1 MPCRQTLGGI
11 KRQKPTRRRMFF
23 TEVDYISAGQT
34 SLQVQCEFYIGRV
47 LFSILPEI
55 GGTIFTPDNL
65 QDVQGFLVPRLFMTF
80 SVCRPNRGK
89 GRLIRTSL
97 RFQNSSEKRYSDW
110 GPVHTNSFPNENGA
124 VLPRFQKDLRPHLSQ
139 FFVSFSPVHT
149 TTPYPFWKRCYTLST
164 HV

>member
-55 GGTIFTPDNL
+55 GGTIFTPDYL
-65 QDVQGFLVPRLFMTF
+65 QDVQGFFVPRLFMTF